1 MCVRAETFAFS
12 TELTRITTALD
23 QDDVQDAIGDA
34 SELVDDRFSGTR
46 IATSFSTLIANPTW
60 STSVRGAVV
69 LIASDGWDT
78 DEPHELERVMARLER
93 LSHRIVWV
101 NPRAAASDYE
111 PLVAGMAAALP
122 HCETMLSG
130 HNLRALREVIL
141 ALGS

>member
-1 MCVRAETFAFS
+1 MYKRQ
-12 TELTRITTALD
+12 ELTRITTALK
-23 QDDVQDAIGDA
+23 QDDVQDAIAEA
-34 SELVDDRFSGTR
+34 SEMVDDRFSGTR
-46 IATSFSTLIANPTW
+46 IATSFTTMIANPTW

-78 DEPHELERVMARLER
+78 DQPEELARVMARLER

-101 NPRAAASDYE
+101 NPRASADDFE
-111 PLVAGMAAALP
+111 PLVGGMAAALP
-122 HCETMLSG
+122 HCATMLSG